1 MRPIEILAPSGSK
14 ASMIGAINAGANAIY
29 LAGKRFG
36 ARAYANNFED
46 HDLYE
51 VIRYAHL
58 RGVLVYVAINTLIY
72 DDEIDALLEYTD
84 ALVKHDVDAFIVQDL
99 GVIDLLTKRYPK
111 TDIHASTQVN
121 THNIHQVRFLKK
133 LGVKR
138 IVLARETPIEL
149 IRQIKK
155 QVDIEIEV
163 FVHGALCVCFSGNCL
178 MSSMQGGRS
187 GNRGEC
193 AQPCRLPY
201 TLLKQGKPV
210 SDMSYLLSTKDL
222 MTLEYVDQLIE
233 AGIDSLKIEGR
244 MRKPEYVIQAVLS
257 YRKAIQA
264 YQEKRSNPIHDD
276 VIKLK
281 KVFNREFTKGY
292 LFDEQPNDI
301 NHDYRPNHM
310 GIELGTVIDYADHKV
325 TIRLDDTLEINDGYR
340 IVGTTDYGNT
350 VSRIIK
356 GSELVRKANKGDLIK
371 LDVTEMIEKGSRVLK
386 TLDSG
391 LESSLEPYLDEQ
403 YKTIGI
409 LGHVVARSNEP
420 MTLMISDHHHHVTVS
435 AQETLKPALSKPVD
449 RSQIADQIS
458 KLGNTPFYFESL
470 SMDTDEQSFIPIKM
484 MNTLRREA
492 IEKLSALRMSR
503 DQKPIDTTLDSFCL
517 PMDHEP
523 RITLK
528 VTTKKQ
534 LDEAIKSDIQVIYY
548 EDIIKDVTPSSRL
561 IPVKK
566 RIQIHAEDHQA
577 KSLLVHE
584 IGSLETKKPDQLM
597 FTDEFMNVTNRYTV
611 RLLSSLGVSRVT
623 LSPELTKER
632 IQTLFKSYQA
642 TYHEVPGLEL
652 VIYGRV
658 DVMISKYCPIAK
670 TYKTKQ
676 NCHLCEMH
684 QYHLM
689 DRLGLQFPLINDGH
703 CHLRILNHKALNLL
717 EYAKELLT
725 LGISVRLH
733 FTTETPEQVH
743 EIIAS
748 CQSAVFQTP
757 NPVSQKIYTY
767 GRFLK

>member
-1 MRPIEILAPSGSK
+1 MRPIEILAPSGSR

-58 RGVLVYVAINTLIY
+58 RGVLVYVAINTLVY

-84 ALVKHDVDAFIVQDL
+84 QLVKHDVDAFIVQDL

-121 THNIHQVRFLKK
+121 THNIHQVRFLKN

-201 TLLKQGKPV
+201 TLIKSGKPV

-257 YRKAIQA
+257 YQKAIQA
-264 YQEKRSNPIHDD
+264 YQEKRTYAFNDD
-276 VIKLK
+276 INKLK

-292 LFDEQPNDI
+292 LFDEKPNDI

-310 GIELGTVIDYADHKV
+310 GVELGTVIDYMDHKV
-325 TIRLDDTLEINDGYR
+325 SIRLTDTLEINDGYR
-340 IVGTTDYGNT
+340 IVGETDYGNT

-356 GSELVRKANKGDLIK
+356 GSELIKKGMPGDLIK
-371 LDVTEMIEKGSRVLK
+371 LDVTESIQKGSRVLK
-386 TLDSG
+386 TLDSN
-391 LESSLEPYLDEQ
+391 LESSLQPYLDEH

-409 LGHVVARSNEP
+409 VGHVVARANDM
-420 MTLMISDHHHHVTVS
+420 MTLMISDHHHEVTLFS
-435 AQETLKPALSKPVD
+435 QESLKPALSKPVD
-449 RSQIADQIS
+449 RIQIADQIS

-470 SMDTDEQSFIPIKM
+470 SIDTDEQSFVPIKM
-484 MNTLRREA
+484 MNELRREA
-492 IEKLSALRMSR
+492 IEALSVLRMTR
-503 DQKPIDTTLDSFCL
+503 DQKPINLKPDLTCH
-517 PMDHEP
+517 PMDSEP

-528 VTTKKQ
+528 VTTNKQ

-566 RIQIHAEDHQA
+566 RIQIHAEEIQA
-577 KSLLVHE
+577 NSLLVHD
-584 IGSLETKKPDQLM
+584 IGSLETKKIDQKIV
-597 FTDEFMNVTNRYTV
+597 TDEFMNVTNRYTV
-611 RLLSSLGVSRVT
+611 RLLCSLGVSRVT
-623 LSPELTKER
+623 LSPKLSRER
-632 IQTLFKSYQA
+632 IKSLFQSYQDA
-642 TYHEVPGLEL
+642 YHEIPGLEL
-652 VIYGRV
+652 VIYGHV

-676 NCHLCEMH
+676 NCHLCELH

-689 DRLGLQFPLINDGH
+689 DRMGLQFPLINDGH
-703 CHLRILNHKALNLL
+703 CNLRILNHKALNLL
-717 EYAKELLT
+717 EYAKEMIT

-733 FTTETPEQVH
+733 FTTETPEQMH
-743 EIIAS
+743 DIILS
-748 CQSAVFQTP
+748 CQSAVMRIP
-757 NPVSQKIYTY
+757 NPISQKTYTY